1 MCNYNSSFFKIR
13 GFKQHYIGY
22 VGLCRLHWHR
32 GNVWLD
38 TKREIFYT
46 LRCNSEIYLKSICA
60 VAGLNLNVHLSL
72 IKLTFTL
79 LQVKG

>member
-1 MCNYNSSFFKIR
+1 MLVFVDCTGIEEMC
-13 GFKQHYIGY
+13 GWTQ
-22 VGLCRLHWHR
+22 
-32 GNVWLD
+32 
-38 TKREIFYT
+38 REIFYT